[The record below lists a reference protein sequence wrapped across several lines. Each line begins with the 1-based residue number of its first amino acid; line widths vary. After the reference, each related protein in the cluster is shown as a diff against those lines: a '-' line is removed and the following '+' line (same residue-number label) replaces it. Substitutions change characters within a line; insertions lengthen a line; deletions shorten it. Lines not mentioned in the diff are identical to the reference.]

1 MDGIKV
7 REVSG
12 DEQKSSQQIEQEL
25 LAKHEGN
32 VDDGVEK
39 VTLNEPTDTNQEE
52 PQEEK
57 VEVEEPKLEETQ
69 NELGDNEVLSYI
81 KNRYDKETAKSEE
94 CTI

>member
-57 VEVEEPKLEETQ
+57 VEVEEPKLSVDGLDS
-69 NELGDNEVLSYI
+69 NSVVSSLYI
-81 KNRYDKETAKSEE
+81 GSSSP
-94 CTI
+94 